1 MQTEITVRFPGNKKV
16 YAEYKGFTI
25 QTDQAREA
33 GGDGSAPS
41 PFDLFLASLAT
52 CGGVYVVDFCRN
64 RGIPL
69 DGIKFVQ
76 KMTRDPETKM
86 VTEIAIHIELPKD
99 FPDKYRDGLI
109 RAVDLCTVKRHVL
122 NPPKFTLEAVKAG

>member
-1 MQTEITVRFPGNKKV
+1 MRTEITVGFPGNKKV

-25 QTDQAREA
+25 QTDQTREA
-33 GGDGSAPS
+33 GGEGSAPS

-52 CGGVYVVDFCRN
+52 CGGIYVVDFCRN

-69 DGIKFVQ
+69 DGIKFTQ
-76 KMTRDPETKM
+76 SMTRDPETKM
-86 VTEIAIHIELPKD
+86 VNEVAIRIELPKG
-99 FPDKYRDGLI
+99 FPDKYKDGLL
-109 RAVDLCTVKRHVL
+109 RAVDLCTVKRHIL